1 VDGTARAP
9 GDPHHRRLPGV
20 SSPIR
25 RLTLS
30 CTAWYLDITKAGN
43 SGTTVQRFN
52 SSSGNPHFNSKFKVA
67 GLYVTTWPLIF
78 S

>member
-9 GDPHHRRLPGV
+9 GGPHHHRLHGV

-30 CTAWYLDITKAGN
+30 RTAWYLDITKAGN
-43 SGTTVQRFN
+43 LGTTVQRF
-52 SSSGNPHFNSKFKVA
+52 SSSNANPQNISS
-67 GLYVTTWPLIF
+67 TTGADL
-78 S
+78 